1 MERVQGIRQGLQSWK
16 SKNKTPKF
24 QRKVWIG
31 FQNTCQ
37 FKSFQHCQSHPGA
50 SLKLTGSFASP
61 LAPRN
66 ARYHSHGLLYFLK
79 SITSILALLAHLIDI
94 FVIFDMFSSWL
105 NSLIAFLK
113 PIFVLAIVRI
123 STCVL
128 GFLATGKIRP
138 WIKYHDDRDIIT
150 SWTLAFNFI
159 YLAFCEFL
167 SCTGL

>member
-1 MERVQGIRQGLQSWK
+1 MNKYKAKDKGLQSWK

-24 QRKVWIG
+24 QRKVWIR
-31 FQNTCQ
+31 FQVTGQ
-37 FKSFQHCQSHPGA
+37 FKPFQHCQSHPGA

-94 FVIFDMFSSWL
+94 FVIFIMFASWL

-113 PIFVLAIVRI
+113 PIYVLAIVRV

-128 GFLATGKIRP
+128 GFLATGEISRNKGCHRVREVKTN
-138 WIKYHDDRDIIT
+138 WSMY
-150 SWTLAFNFI
+150 S
-159 YLAFCEFL
+159 
-167 SCTGL
+167 